1 MDERVELRIDIFEKR
16 AQVAR
21 VLRSLTVG
29 ELIAEVLDEF
39 DELEYLDR
47 AAPGKYVLRRKE
59 DPSPLDASLTLAE
72 LHLSPGTELSL
83 EETPVILPSGAEP
96 MPGDVYLVLRRQSD
110 VDEPRAFKL
119 NWQPAV
125 VGRPDTLLPQ
135 NELLAVNLE
144 LFPSGLRVS
153 RRQAQ
158 ITAGDGHYYLES
170 LSNNPMLINEETE
183 PVSGVRELREGDL
196 IHLVRSDLTLK
207 FIARP
212 RWGLDG

>member
-96 MPGDVYLVLRRQSD
+96 MPGDVYLVLRRQ
-110 VDEPRAFKL
+110 
-119 NWQPAV
+119 
-125 VGRPDTLLPQ
+125 
-135 NELLAVNLE
+135 
-144 LFPSGLRVS
+144 
-153 RRQAQ
+153 
-158 ITAGDGHYYLES
+158 
-170 LSNNPMLINEETE
+170 
-183 PVSGVRELREGDL
+183 
-196 IHLVRSDLTLK
+196 
-207 FIARP
+207 
-212 RWGLDG
+212 